1 MHIGHS
7 NLFSGLGHDFLKE
20 IMMAAENV
28 AYEDGHVVFEEDDA
42 ADYFYLLTSGQVRLY
57 TSEPLHEIYVART
70 AGEIIGWS
78 TLIGRKSYSLSAAC
92 LGPVVL
98 LRIDRQRMKA
108 ILARDHEIAARFFK
122 HLAGALGNRLLQLY
136 PRVTYPLGSGDS

>member
-1 MHIGHS
+1 MGATARM
-7 NLFSGLGHDFLKE
+7 SG
-20 IMMAAENV
+20 IASSAPTIAARAMV
-28 AYEDGHVVFEEDDA
+28 KTG
-42 ADYFYLLTSGQVRLY
+42 
-57 TSEPLHEIYVART
+57 
-70 AGEIIGWS
+70 
-78 TLIGRKSYSLSAAC
+78 KSYSLSAAC